1 MRRLLIF
8 LISSLLL
15 GLFILGG
22 CDFLNHDIEG
32 PERGNVPPVV
42 QFVNIPVE
50 KAKFMSDTT
59 IYWYGTDVDGFIV
72 QFRYAVVEEEIV
84 GSDPD
89 AYIAGTPDSLI
100 PWVNLDVQLDDPQT
114 NARITMSAD
123 ISDPV
128 RTYVASYV
136 FLQAVDN
143 LGSKSAVVYRLFY
156 KNNHFP
162 NTSITSRDAN
172 DPYVNTVT
180 IGGVLDGVTISW
192 SAEDPIDYPR
202 DPPPFQFQW
211 RFYGPYDS
219 LQMMELDSI
228 CVGSVF
234 VDIYGDFYLMGDTF
248 MSLGDPDTFY
258 DTTQVPPQID
268 SIVVDTSWIKVDTLG
283 RNNPYG
289 SWNDFLY
296 LDSLQEYSYLNKLV
310 DSSYDPLTDDIWVYD
325 QNTHIYDVYRNETI
339 DTTSQYYF
347 LMWCQA
353 RDDSKVPDPV
363 PAFNWVS
370 VIEPRFERTAIII
383 DATSYKTN
391 TSGFFNWPVFPNK
404 PYDNSTE
411 PIVKRVLGQMIDDW
425 AGAGSFDFETFPED
439 ILYSFPD
446 GTRCRI
452 QYKKYF
458 ASQDYYP
465 ISKLTKCD
473 NYGISAVSLRDI
485 LKHKIVIVVKDNPGG
500 ELIMDNAIM
509 LSVLDGL
516 NAGMSAWSMVRSPF
530 QGYVYV
536 DTVTWQ
542 DVPTSYMEYFG
553 VINMRFSGWQGA
565 INDITQDENGTYI
578 NAGTRIEDFVGAIP
592 LLESSD
598 FIDLPHLAIDT
609 NLLED
614 RYLWVDGSGFN
625 QYDYRCPDPDNPPG
639 EVLIGAL
646 PEVGYVRKSLL
657 AEARYLYESKYGNEP
672 AFLEEYCGRKVG
684 IWEKANG
691 SVVGITYN
699 TGLFRTAH
707 FSFSLLPLEE
717 ENAQQCFNNVMDWLS
732 VQPFIQTGKM
742 APAMVTPK
750 VDVQKLR
757 DITEDL
763 HLKKKQGL
771 LRSYGEQ

>member
-248 MSLGDPDTFY
+248 MSLG
-258 DTTQVPPQID
+258 
-268 SIVVDTSWIKVDTLG
+268 
-283 RNNPYG
+283 G
-289 SWNDFLY
+289 SAAD
-296 LDSLQEYSYLNKLV
+296 
-310 DSSYDPLTDDIWVYD
+310 
-325 QNTHIYDVYRNETI
+325 
-339 DTTSQYYF
+339 
-347 LMWCQA
+347 
-353 RDDSKVPDPV
+353 
-363 PAFNWVS
+363 
-370 VIEPRFERTAIII
+370 RF
-383 DATSYKTN
+383 
-391 TSGFFNWPVFPNK
+391 
-404 PYDNSTE
+404 
-411 PIVKRVLGQMIDDW
+411 
-425 AGAGSFDFETFPED
+425 
-439 ILYSFPD
+439 
-446 GTRCRI
+446 
-452 QYKKYF
+452 
-458 ASQDYYP
+458 
-465 ISKLTKCD
+465 
-473 NYGISAVSLRDI
+473 
-485 LKHKIVIVVKDNPGG
+485 
-500 ELIMDNAIM
+500 
-509 LSVLDGL
+509 
-516 NAGMSAWSMVRSPF
+516 
-530 QGYVYV
+530 
-536 DTVTWQ
+536 
-542 DVPTSYMEYFG
+542 
-553 VINMRFSGWQGA
+553 
-565 INDITQDENGTYI
+565 
-578 NAGTRIEDFVGAIP
+578 
-592 LLESSD
+592 
-598 FIDLPHLAIDT
+598 
-609 NLLED
+609 
-614 RYLWVDGSGFN
+614 
-625 QYDYRCPDPDNPPG
+625 
-639 EVLIGAL
+639 
-646 PEVGYVRKSLL
+646 
-657 AEARYLYESKYGNEP
+657 
-672 AFLEEYCGRKVG
+672 YCGRYFLDQG
-684 IWEKANG
+684 G
-691 SVVGITYN
+691 Y
-699 TGLFRTAH
+699 TGTQQ
-707 FSFSLLPLEE
+707 SLRKLE
-717 ENAQQCFNNVMDWLS
+717 
-732 VQPFIQTGKM
+732 
-742 APAMVTPK
+742 
-750 VDVQKLR
+750 
-757 DITEDL
+757 
-763 HLKKKQGL
+763 
-771 LRSYGEQ
+771 